1 MSERKTT
8 LGPNTIYTEFDPKQS
23 NRWLVKFPEEFGL
36 DEWMVKHVTPII
48 YNPEKR
54 KWDDITITLWDAVHK
69 STSKRISKLIEDGR
83 MYNFNLKMIIL
94 DPVGENIEEFYF
106 ELCNITNIDFGVTDY
121 EVSDFKVVTLGIKFK
136 KCVIN

>member
-8 LGPNTIYTEFDPKQS
+8 LGPNTIYTEFNPKQS
-23 NRWLVKFPEEFGL
+23 NRWLLKFPKEFGL

-69 STSKRISKLIEDGR
+69 STSKCISKLIEDGR

-94 DPVGENIEEFYF
+94 NPIGENIEEFYF

-121 EVSDFKVVTLGIKFK
+121 EVSDFKVVTLGIRFK